1 MLVAPKVHLLRFKS
15 VDTTM
20 RIAEE
25 FLSKKKYI
33 RLISTVN
40 LDSESDN
47 IDKEETQASALA
59 I

>member
-1 MLVAPKVHLLRFKS
+1 MLVVPKVHLLRFKS

-47 IDKEETQASALA
+47 LDQEETQASALA